1 MIFREGLNYIQDQ
14 SYKLLQEL
22 GFSAESSE
30 ILVQTLAYLGLGLI
44 AYLLYRVSVIVV
56 RAIVVPL
63 IGRSKNRFDDLLM
76 QNKFFKKLSFL
87 VPALWI
93 YYVVNDPFFTFT
105 ETSAFFRGVTTVFF
119 YVIAVLIVDSV
130 LSTINDYYNRYS
142 FAKEHPIAGPIQVI
156 KILSYLL
163 GLLGVIGYL
172 LNKDLSAVLLGLGTI
187 SAVLMLIF
195 KDPILGFAGGLQLTF
210 NKMVRIGDWIT
221 MSKFGADG
229 TVIEINLT
237 TVKVQNFDKTIITI
251 PTYSMVTDSFQN
263 WRGMEESGGRRIK
276 RSINIDMNTV
286 QFCTP
291 EMLERFK
298 KIKFVS
304 EYIQNREIEIEAYN
318 QRLGIDP
325 SIKVNGRRQTN
336 LGVFQAYL
344 KAYLHNRPDINDDMT
359 FIVRQL
365 QSTEKGIPIEIYVF
379 TTTTEWV
386 AYEEIQVSIF
396 DHILAAIP
404 EFELRVFQ
412 YPGSYNSRLFVP
424 PEV

>member
-1 MIFREGLNYIQDQ
+1 MLFKEELTYIQSQSDQ
-14 SYKLLQEL
+14 LLRNM
-22 GFSAESSE
+22 GFSADSTEM
-30 ILVQTLAYLGLGLI
+30 IVQAVGYIVLGLFAYLF
-44 AYLLYRVSVIVV
+44 YRVTVIAVK
-56 RAIVVPL
+56 AIVVP
-63 IGRSKNRFDDLLM
+63 IINRSKNRLDDLLIK
-76 QNKFFKKLSFL
+76 NNFFKKLSFL

-93 YYVVNDPFFTFT
+93 YYMVKNPFFTFT
-105 ETSAFFRGVTTVFF
+105 ETTDFFRGLTTVFF
-119 YVIAVLIVDSV
+119 YFIAALVIDSV
-130 LSTINDYYNRYS
+130 LSTINDYYNKYS

-156 KILSYLL
+156 KIITYLL
-163 GLLGVIGYL
+163 ALLGVIGYL
-172 LNKDLSAVLLGLGTI
+172 LEKDLSTLLFGLGTI

-221 MSKFGADG
+221 MNKYGADG

-251 PTYSMVTDSFQN
+251 PTYGMVTDSFQN

-276 RSINIDMNTV
+276 RSILIDMDTV
-286 QFCTP
+286 KFCSP

-298 KIKFVS
+298 KIQIITDYVNK
-304 EYIQNREIEIEAYN
+304 REVEIAAYN
-318 QRLGIDP
+318 QNLGIDP

-344 KAYLHNRPDINDDMT
+344 KAYLNNRPDINSEMT

-365 QSTEKGIPIEIYVF
+365 QPTEKGIPIEIYVF
-379 TTTTEWV
+379 TNITEWV

-412 YPGSYNSRLFVP
+412 YPSSFSGIRMP
-424 PEV
+424 PAEG

>member
-1 MIFREGLNYIQDQ
+1 MIFREGLNFIQEH
-14 SYKLLQEL
+14 SNNLLQEL
-22 GFSAESSE
+22 GFSADGSE
-30 ILVQTLAYLGLGLI
+30 ILVQTLAYLGLGII
-44 AYLLYRVSVIVV
+44 AYLLYRISVIVI

-63 IGRSKNRFDDLLM
+63 IDKSKNRFDDLLM

-87 VPALWI
+87 VPALWV
-93 YYVVNDPFFTFT
+93 YYMVKDPFFTFT
-105 ETSAFFRGVTTVFF
+105 ATSEFLRGVTTVFF
-119 YVIAVLIVDSV
+119 YVVAVLIVNSI

-142 FAKEHPIAGPIQVI
+142 FAKEHPIAGPIQVV

-251 PTYSMVTDSFQN
+251 PTYTMVTDSFQN

-298 KIKFVS
+298 KIKFIS
-304 EYIQNREIEIEAYN
+304 EYIHNREVEIEAYN
-318 QRLGIDP
+318 QQLGIDP

-365 QSTEKGIPIEIYVF
+365 QPTEKGIPIELYVF

-412 YPGSYNSRLFVP
+412 YPGSYSGMRLPP
-424 PEV
+424 PE